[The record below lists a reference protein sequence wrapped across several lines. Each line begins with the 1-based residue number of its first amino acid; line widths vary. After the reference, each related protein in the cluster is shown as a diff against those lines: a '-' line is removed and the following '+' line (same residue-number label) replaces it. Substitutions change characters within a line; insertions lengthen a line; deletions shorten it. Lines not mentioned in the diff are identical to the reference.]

1 MPTTISSRS
10 LAAHDMHTLFAR
22 LWEMRPKDA
31 AIKLYLRNGES
42 IVPHDFLKRLS
53 QQTHQGLFTA
63 KESDGTI
70 SLTAIAWD
78 AVVRVTVRG
87 LKELPKGLAD

>member
-1 MPTTISSRS
+1 
-10 LAAHDMHTLFAR
+10 MHVLFAR

-31 AIKLYLRNGES
+31 AIKLYLRDGET
-42 IVPHDFLKRLS
+42 IVPHEFLKKLS
-53 QQTHQGLFTA
+53 QQTRQALFTT

-70 SLTAIAWD
+70 SLTAVAWD

-87 LKELPKGLAD
+87 LKDLPTELAD

>member
-1 MPTTISSRS
+1 
-10 LAAHDMHTLFAR
+10 MHVLFAQ

-31 AIKLYLRNGES
+31 AIKLYLRNGET
-42 IVPHDFLKRLS
+42 IVPHEFLQRLS
-53 QQTHQGLFTA
+53 QQTRQALFTS

-70 SLTAIAWD
+70 SLTAVAWD

-87 LKELPKGLAD
+87 LKDLPKELAD